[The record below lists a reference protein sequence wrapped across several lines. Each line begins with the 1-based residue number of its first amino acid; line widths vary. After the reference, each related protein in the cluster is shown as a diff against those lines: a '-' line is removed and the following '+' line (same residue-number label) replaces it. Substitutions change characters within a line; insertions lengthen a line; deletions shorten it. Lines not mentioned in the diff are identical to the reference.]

1 VVIGR
6 TRACHLWHTFES
18 TLHGE
23 NSLQTGVTVY
33 GTQVQ
38 HDALSEIIEAFPEM
52 WTDRGTIV
60 DILEED
66 MMPIPL
72 LPGWVTNL
80 PRLRVYPSG

>member
-1 VVIGR
+1 
-6 TRACHLWHTFES
+6 
-18 TLHGE
+18 
-23 NSLQTGVTVY
+23 
-33 GTQVQ
+33 VQ